1 MSKDRPPPAN
11 DSGSWLKKFKQLLPG
26 VPRDR
31 QTLIEILRHSEKHN
45 LLDPDVLVML
55 EGALHVSDMQVRDI
69 MIPKIQMVSVKNDAS
84 LESIINTVVASG
96 HSRFPVIGEDANE
109 VLGILLAKD
118 LLGTLGKA
126 DFDMKD
132 LMRTTVFVPESKRL
146 NILLREFRT
155 RRNHMAVVI
164 DEYGVAGLV
173 TIEDVI
179 EEIIGDIEDEHDIDG
194 EDSIQ
199 RHGRQRY
206 TVKAI
211 QPIDKFNKYFKTD
224 LSDKDYD
231 TIGGLVI
238 NAFGHLPKRGESI
251 DFAGYN
257 VKVLRA
263 DKRRIHVLRFEKLAA
278 PAKES

>member
-1 MSKDRPPPAN
+1 MNKDKPP
-11 DSGSWLKKFKQLLPG
+11 SGNGSGNWLKKFKKLLPG

-31 QTLIEILRHSEKHN
+31 QTLLEILRHSEQHR

-69 MIPKIQMVSVKNDAS
+69 MIPKIRMVFVKSGAS
-84 LESIINTVVASG
+84 LQSIINTVVESG
-96 HSRFPVIGEDANE
+96 HSRFPVIGEDSND

-118 LLGTLGKA
+118 LLGVPGKE
-126 DFDMKD
+126 DFAMKD
-132 LMRTTVFVPESKRL
+132 LMRPTVFVPESKRL

-155 RRNHMAVVI
+155 KRNHMAVVI
-164 DEYGVAGLV
+164 NEYGVAGLV

-194 EDSIQ
+194 EDTVQ

-211 QPIDKFNKYFKTD
+211 QPIDEFNKYFKTD
-224 LSDKDYD
+224 LSDSDYD
-231 TIGGLVI
+231 TIGGLI
-238 NAFGHLPKRGESI
+238 IHAFGYLPKRNETI

-263 DKRRIHVLRFEKLAA
+263 DKRRIHVLRFEKLAGQT
-278 PAKES
+278 EEG